1 MSASTVFGFI
11 IRDYEESVIAT
22 ATRRCW
28 VAETMS
34 NWGGFFVLDCGI
46 RNMIVENDDRIVITA
61 I

>member
-1 MSASTVFGFI
+1 VFGFI